1 MDKNRTLE
9 FYVGIFVFLGFAAML
24 FMALQAANLGSF
36 TGSGKTISV
45 TAAFDNIGGLKAR
58 AAVKSAGV
66 VVGRV
71 QSVVFDPESFQAKVT
86 MDLDAAYPF
95 PADSSAKILT
105 SGLLGEQYVGLEAG
119 ADEENLKN
127 GDEKPGDQGGGSG
140 QFHSLHSCGCGSAC
154 RSSGPRQR
162 PFLPER

>member
-45 TAAFDNIGGLKAR
+45 TA
-58 AAVKSAGV
+58 V

-127 GDEKPGDQGGGSG
+127 GDEIRRTQSAVVLETLIS
-140 QFHSLHSCGCGSAC
+140 QFLYNTAEKTGK
-154 RSSGPRQR
+154 
-162 PFLPER
+162 E

>member
-36 TGSGKTISV
+36 TGS
-45 TAAFDNIGGLKAR
+45 GLKAR

-127 GDEKPGDQGGGSG
+127 GDEIRRTQSAVVLETLIS
-140 QFHSLHSCGCGSAC
+140 QFLYNTAEKTGK
-154 RSSGPRQR
+154 
-162 PFLPER
+162 E

>member
-58 AAVKSAGV
+58 AAVKSAGAC
-66 VVGRV
+66 
-71 QSVVFDPESFQAKVT
+71 SPSFSI
-86 MDLDAAYPF
+86 PS
-95 PADSSAKILT
+95 PSRR
-105 SGLLGEQYVGLEAG
+105 
-119 ADEENLKN
+119 
-127 GDEKPGDQGGGSG
+127 
-140 QFHSLHSCGCGSAC
+140 
-154 RSSGPRQR
+154 RSRWISTPPIPSRPTPRPR
-162 PFLPER
+162 S

>member
-1 MDKNRTLE
+1 MERKSLE
-9 FYVGIFVFLGFAAML
+9 FLVGLFVLLGFAALL
-24 FMALQAANLGSF
+24 FVSLKAANLGNFSWGAQ
-36 TGSGKTISV
+36 TYEV
-45 TAAFDNIGGLKAR
+45 TANFDDIGGLKAR

-127 GDEKPGDQGGGSG
+127 GDEIRRTQSAVVLETLIS
-140 QFHSLHSCGCGSAC
+140 QFLYNTAEKTGK
-154 RSSGPRQR
+154 
-162 PFLPER
+162 E

>member
-24 FMALQAANLGSF
+24 FMALQAANLG
-36 TGSGKTISV
+36 SV

-127 GDEKPGDQGGGSG
+127 GDEIRRTQSAVVLETLIS
-140 QFHSLHSCGCGSAC
+140 QFLYNTAEKTGK
-154 RSSGPRQR
+154 
-162 PFLPER
+162 E

>member
-71 QSVVFDPESFQAKVT
+71 QSVVFDPASFQAKVT
-86 MDLDAAYPF
+86 MDLADAYPF

-105 SGLLGEQYVGLEAG
+105 SCLLGEQYVGLEAG

-127 GDEKPGDQGGGSG
+127 GDEIRRTQSAVVLETLIS
-140 QFHSLHSCGCGSAC
+140 QFLYNTAEKTGK
-154 RSSGPRQR
+154 
-162 PFLPER
+162 E